1 MPIISV
7 SDRDFYLIIIII
19 IIIIIGHGGAFRL
32 RLVVATRGKLLVAPR
47 EYEGITNKLL
57 EAPRV

>member
-1 MPIISV
+1 MPAISV
-7 SDRDFYLIIIII
+7 SDRDFYLIII